1 MNPSFVLPLAGIL
14 LAGLLLFEFRGPR
27 AGVLAF
33 KTPLSVLF
41 VATASAQAFSI
52 PLYHGLLLAG
62 LVLCLFGDVLLAL
75 PGERAFL
82 AGLVSFLLGHVFYGA
97 AFFGTAGLEPSSL
110 VALLPLAA
118 AGWGVWRWLRPRLN
132 GMRKPVAVYIVV
144 ISLMACGAFGFLGE
158 DSYGEAGRFL
168 VIGGAVAFYLSDL
181 FVARD
186 RFVRKGFENR
196 GVGLPLYYAGQFM
209 LAFSPGLL
217 G

>member
-1 MNPSFVLPLAGIL
+1 MNPWLVLPPAGIL
-14 LAGLLLFEFRGPR
+14 LAGLLWFESRGPR

-41 VATASAQAFSI
+41 VITASAQAFSM

-62 LVLCLFGDVLLAL
+62 LVFCLLGDVLLAL
-75 PGERAFL
+75 PGDRAFL
-82 AGLVSFLLGHVFYGA
+82 AGLVGFLLGHLLYGA

-110 VALLPLAA
+110 VALFPLAA

-132 GMRKPVAVYIVV
+132 GMRTPVAMYIVV
-144 ISLMACGAFGFLGE
+144 ISVMACGAFGFLGE
-158 DSYGEAGRFL
+158 DFRGGPGRFL
-168 VIGGAVAFYLSDL
+168 VVGGAAAFYLSDL

-186 RFVRKGFENR
+186 RFVRKGVENR
-196 GVGLPLYYAGQFM
+196 WVGLPLYYAGQFM

-217 G
+217 A